1 MLRRGKNTKLY
12 LSKLQ
17 PGGILKVHKT
27 DRIFIYVKAKEIW
40 NTIDTQNIS
49 CEEFYIIFL
58 FFYFDSLKTLEVNFI
73 VTHHHY
79 F

>member
-27 DRIFIYVKAKEIW
+27 DRIFIYVKAKEI
-40 NTIDTQNIS
+40 
-49 CEEFYIIFL
+49 
-58 FFYFDSLKTLEVNFI
+58 
-73 VTHHHY
+73 
-79 F
+79 